1 MIMKRPVITQLFLA
15 AILGLA
21 SILSACSPAATATPA
36 AAPTSEPIVLTD
48 ALGNE
53 IRLSAPAQRIISLA
67 PSNTELLFAVGA
79 GKQIVARDDF
89 SNYPEEAGSL
99 PSIGGS
105 TGKLNLEEIAKLQ
118 PDLVLGSPLTAA
130 DVVESLK
137 TITPNV
143 FIVPNPTELD
153 GLYTNLATVA
163 TLTGKTAETEKL
175 VTDMRARAKTVQ
187 DKIAGAAAKPLVFYE
202 LDATDPAKPWTAG
215 SGTFIDMLISL
226 AGGQNLG
233 GSLQGEYAQI
243 SQEEL
248 IVQNPEIIILGDS
261 LYGGITPESVA
272 ARPGWES
279 IAAVKNG
286 KTLIFN
292 DDLVSRPG
300 PRMIDGLEELAKIIH
315 PELFQ

>member
-143 FIVPNPTELD
+143 FIVPNPTKLD
-153 GLYTNLATVA
+153 GLYTNLTTVA